1 MAKVRE
7 IKRRIK
13 SIDSTRQIT
22 RTMEMVAGAKI
33 RRAQAR
39 IEAARPYAS
48 KMMEILYSVAARAGG
63 IRHPLLEVHKP
74 VERVLV
80 ILFTSDRGL
89 CGAFNTNV
97 IRKAESVIEREVQEE
112 LEEVVI
118 PARKAGVRGKLK
130 ALFKKRTRE
139 IEKKT
144 LRETTEETSEEKPAE
159 GVQKEIPLGG
169 LTSEGSDLRGAER
182 EETPSEETPQVE
194 EIPEEKLGRKV
205 DLIVIGR
212 KGINYFKFVGREIL
226 EEYRGIS
233 DTPTIENARKLAHKL
248 MDMYAKGE
256 VDRVYLVFNHFK
268 SIVEQRPVEYL
279 LLPIQKEVVGEEPT
293 ALIEE
298 VEYIFEP
305 KATEVLQRLL
315 PRYVET
321 VVYRA
326 FLESAASEHGAR
338 RTAMKNA
345 TDNASEMIEGLIRDF
360 NKARQAQITQEIS
373 EIVGGAEALK

>member
-48 KMMEILYSVAARAGG
+48 KMMEILYSVAAHAGG
-63 IRHPLLEVHKP
+63 VQHPLLEVHKP

-89 CGAFNTNV
+89 RGAFNTNV

-112 LEEVVI
+112 LEEVII
-118 PARKAGVRGKLK
+118 PARKAWVRGKLK

-144 LRETTEETSEEKPAE
+144 LGETTEEASEEKPAE
-159 GVQKEIPLGG
+159 GVQKEIA
-169 LTSEGSDLRGAER
+169 TEGAER

-194 EIPEEKLGRKV
+194 EIPEEKPGRKV
-205 DLIVIGR
+205 DLIIIGR
-212 KGINYFKFVGREIL
+212 KGINYFKFIGREIL

-233 DTPTIENARKLAHKL
+233 DTPTIENARKLAHEL
-248 MDMYAKGE
+248 MNMYAKGE

-293 ALIEE
+293 ASIEE
-298 VEYIFEP
+298 VKYIFEP